1 MNLDVF
7 VQNFMNFLT
16 KIFNGKNNN
25 TTLDKDQIAKLLSTN
40 REALEAFENSYHIKV
55 LNDKEDDLFHINS
68 RQASAEVRTVS
79 TDAVPTEEI
88 GRAHV

>member
-40 REALEAFENSYHIKV
+40 REALGAFENSYHIKV
-55 LNDKEDDLFHINS
+55 LKLKLLRMNVLRL
-68 RQASAEVRTVS
+68 RQILREQTF
-79 TDAVPTEEI
+79 
-88 GRAHV
+88 